1 MEEREVLRIVDL
13 QLQPDGS
20 CPLNAPLSI
29 SMTYQLLERV
39 PAASW
44 ELVYEA
50 DFTNKK
56 QTVPLYATGAVDL
69 EPGTH
74 TFVHALDAVKTEGIK
89 EKYLLQV
96 GLLKLTLKGGNGT
109 DNVASVN
116 MVTQVSKDPS
126 TGTLLRNI
134 ITPLE

>member
-1 MEEREVLRIVDL
+1 MDEREVLRIVDL
-13 QLQPDGS
+13 QLQPDGN

-29 SMTYQLLERV
+29 TMTYQLLEPV
-39 PAASW
+39 PAAIW

-56 QTVPLYATGAVDL
+56 QTIPIYATSAVDL

-74 TFVHALDAVKTEGIK
+74 VFAHAVDAVKTDSIK

-96 GLLKLTLKGGNGT
+96 GLLKLTLKGGNGA

-116 MVTQVSKDPS
+116 MVTQVSKDAS
-126 TGTLLRNI
+126 TGTLLRSI